1 MMLNELIQNHT
12 TLAMIAL
19 AAFAGVGGYV
29 EYRVLKDKVHAYVTW
44 AVGVVV
50 MVAYIFNSVRERL

>member
-19 AAFAGVGGYV
+19 AAFVGVGGYV
-29 EYRVLKDKVHAYVTW
+29 EYRLLEDKGHAYVTW
-44 AVGVVV
+44 AAGVLVT
-50 MVAYIFNSVRERL
+50 VAYIFNYVRERL